1 MLDMSSQILEI
12 TEQAIKKIIS
22 LRSEA
27 SLSTDI
33 PLRVG
38 IKGGG
43 CSGMRQELFFDEKGI
58 KDTDNILNPSEG
70 LVIVIDPMSAVYLEG
85 TTLDYID
92 NGLMGSG
99 FKFLNDKIKSTCGC
113 GSSFSM

>member
-1 MLDMSSQILEI
+1 MESQILEI
-12 TEQAIKKIIS
+12 TKNAIDKILS
-22 LRSEA
+22 LRQEA
-27 SLSTDI
+27 SLETHI

-43 CSGMRQELFFDEKGI
+43 CSGMRHDLFFDEGGL
-58 KDTDNILNPSEG
+58 KDTDTVLNLSEG
-70 LVIVIDPMSAVYLEG
+70 LQVVVDPMSAIYLEG

-99 FKFLNDKIKSTCGC
+99 FKFINNKIKSTCGC
-113 GSSFSM
+113 GSSFTM